1 MINLAFKLKPEGCS
15 ISYFKKYTMEDSCP
29 LYTAAACL
37 TRLCSVG
44 RSCDAVA
51 FHLAFIEF
59 LICAATHKFWLVC
72 VLSSYALFAVH
83 AMLGPLLAQ
92 GSRGRERGDAILAGP
107 PWTDQLRRLTTHV
120 Q

>member
-1 MINLAFKLKPEGCS
+1 MKMINLAFKLKPEGCS

-72 VLSSYALFAVH
+72 VLSSSTLCSPSTPCSDPCSHRGAAGANGVTPF
-83 AMLGPLLAQ
+83 LLAPL
-92 GSRGRERGDAILAGP
+92 G
-107 PWTDQLRRLTTHV
+107 LTS
-120 Q
+120 